1 MISIGQQEMLWEY
14 SFALLRAGSQRDET
28 GFLTTPRLRGAG
40 FAGKGLLW

>member
-14 SFALLRAGSQRDET
+14 PQRDET